1 MFFVFSKI
9 LFFFIQPFNWILC
22 TAVLAFFTRSTTRKK
37 KLWIT
42 TAVLFLLFSNPL
54 LINSIMYNW
63 QAKER
68 TLKKEEKFK
77 AGILLTGF
85 CSYNEK
91 TGKGY
96 FREASDRFIQTVRL
110 YHQGHIEKII
120 VTGGSSKVLRN
131 NQSLKEAD
139 FVCEQLLQMGIP
151 AENIIKENQ
160 SRNTHENGTFT
171 KKILDSLHL
180 NPPYLLI
187 TSATHIP
194 RAMEVFHKTGIDP
207 VPYSCNFAVVENKF
221 EFPGSFIPA
230 VKSFELWNTFMKEN
244 IGMLMYK
251 LTGKA

>member
-1 MFFVFSKI
+1 MAK
-9 LFFFIQPFNWILC
+9 NE
-22 TAVLAFFTRSTTRKK
+22 T
-37 KLWIT
+37 
-42 TAVLFLLFSNPL
+42 
-54 LINSIMYNW
+54 YN
-63 QAKER
+63 
-68 TLKKEEKFK
+68 

-120 VTGGSSKVLRN
+120 VTGGSSKVLKN
-131 NQSLKEAD
+131 NLSLKEAD

-151 AENIIKENQ
+151 AKDIIKENQ
-160 SRNTHENGTFT
+160 SRNTHENGLFT
-171 KKILDSLHL
+171 KKILDSLNL
-180 NPPYLLI
+180 KPPYLLI

-194 RAMEVFHKTGIDP
+194 RSMEVFRKNGIEP
-207 VPYSCNFAVVENKF
+207 IPYACNFAVVENKF
-221 EFPGSFIPA
+221 EFPGSLIPS

>member
-1 MFFVFSKI
+1 MFFALSKI
-9 LFFFIQPFNWILC
+9 LHFFIQPFNWILI
-22 TAVLAFFTRSTTRKK
+22 TAAFAYFIKNPSRKK
-37 KLWIT
+37 KLWII
-42 TAVLFLLFSNPL
+42 TAALFLIFSNPL
-54 LINSIMYNW
+54 LINSIMYHW
-63 QAKER
+63 QAKEKS
-68 TLKKEEKFK
+68 LSKGEKYK

-120 VTGGSSKVLRN
+120 VTGGSSKVLKN
-131 NQSLKEAD
+131 DQSLKEAD

-171 KKILDSLHL
+171 KKILDSLNL
-180 NPPYLLI
+180 TPPYLLI

-194 RAMEVFHKTGIDP
+194 RAMDVFHKTGIDP
-207 VPYSCNFAVVENKF
+207 IPYPCNFAVVENKI
-221 EFPGSFIPA
+221 EFPGSFLPS

-244 IGMLMYK
+244 IGILMYK